1 MKNPEVYQLF
11 VYGSLRSGFRS
22 SAYEYISRYFDLV
35 GEAKVKGELY
45 DLGSY
50 PAAKPTNNSKFI
62 IGELYRIRN
71 EKEFTWAIGQLDDYE
86 GVSVDFDEMQ
96 LYRREITEVHIDN
109 KVTNA
114 WIYWYVGDV
123 KDKPVIDSGDVL
135 QYMEQKKQS
144 LS

>member
-11 VYGSLRSGFRS
+11 VYGSLRSGFHS
-22 SAYEYISRYFDLV
+22 PAYEYISRYFDLV

-50 PAAKPTNNSKFI
+50 PAARPTDNNKFI

-71 EKEFTWAIGQLDDYE
+71 EKEFAWAIGQLDDYE